1 MNRALRSTSLLA
13 LLLLAVPLAAQPLL
27 PLAPVTDAARPSPEQ
42 LLRRPGLLARF
53 LGLDPAQTA
62 KLKELLTQLNAT
74 LKPLREE
81 QKALYQELH
90 AALDADNPD
99 PTEVGEIVIAL
110 YDGREEIRAAFAT
123 FDTAFSAILTPAQL
137 AKWNA
142 LKEALK
148 LLFDPPE
155 PGV

>member
-1 MNRALRSTSLLA
+1 MTRAARWTSVLA
-13 LLLLAVPLAAQPLL
+13 LLLLALPLAAQP
-27 PLAPVTDAARPSPEQ
+27 VVDAARPDPEQ
-42 LLRRPGLLARF
+42 LLRRPNLLARF

-74 LKPLREE
+74 LKPLRAE

-90 AALDADNPD
+90 AALDEESPD
-99 PTEVGEIVIAL
+99 PTEVGQIVIDL
-110 YDGREEIRAAFAT
+110 HDGREEIRGAFQT

-148 LLFDPPE
+148 FLFDPPE

>member
-1 MNRALRSTSLLA
+1 MNRAARWTSLLA
-13 LLLLAVPLAAQPLL
+13 LLLLAVPLAAQP
-27 PLAPVTDAARPSPEQ
+27 TIDAATRPDAEQ
-42 LLRRPGLLARF
+42 LLRRPRLLAKF

-62 KLKELLTQLNAT
+62 TLQTLVNQLNAT

-81 QKALYQELH
+81 QKALYKELH
-90 AALDADNPD
+90 AALDEDSPD
-99 PTEVGEIVIAL
+99 PTEVGQIVIDL
-110 YDGREEIRAAFAT
+110 YDGREDIRAAFQT

-142 LKEALK
+142 LKAALK
-148 LLFDPPE
+148 FLFDPPE